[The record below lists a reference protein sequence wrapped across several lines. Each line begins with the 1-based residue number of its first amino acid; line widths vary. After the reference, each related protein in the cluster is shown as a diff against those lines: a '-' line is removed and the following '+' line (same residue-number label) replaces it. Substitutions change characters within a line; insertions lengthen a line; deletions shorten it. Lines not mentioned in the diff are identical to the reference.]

1 MIGDTLNYNRNILI
15 IAAGRCGGR
24 YLMESLAKT
33 YNLKK
38 CHEPKFSVL
47 TRPNINFNDTCV
59 KLYHSNKWFST
70 YTDENWLELGSKFD
84 HIIVLD
90 RKITTE
96 YLESLYV
103 MSNIT
108 KNMYVTYDYGK
119 LLKKHITSFDSK
131 KKYENHHESEMNRY
145 TNQSKILN
153 KRLNEIA
160 SLFKQK
166 VVLYDELYYNPNKID
181 YLNGLEFNPNLNHK
195 LRTDGINKNKTL
207 I

>member
-1 MIGDTLNYNRNILI
+1 MNILI
-15 IAAGRCGGR
+15 IAGARCGGR

-84 HIIVLD
+84 HIIVLH

-96 YLESLYV
+96 YLESLYTLW
-103 MSNIT
+103 NIT
-108 KNMYVTYDYGK
+108 MNMQIRYNYEVY
-119 LLKKHITSFDSK
+119 LKKHIDTFETKED
-131 KKYENHHESEMNRY
+131 YEKHHESELNRL
-145 TNQSKILN
+145 TRHTKIMD
-153 KRLNEIA
+153 KRLHEIA
-160 SLFKQK
+160 SLFNQK
-166 VVLYDELYYNPNKID
+166 VVMYDELYYNPNKID
-181 YLNGLEFNPNLNHK
+181 YLNGLEFNPDLNHK
-195 LRTDGINKNKTL
+195 LRIDGITKNKTL